1 MLRTKTVNA
10 GLNWQVPKTIRLYEF
25 ILEEGASVSAPDGKF
40 VALTVNGIGKELKAP
55 CHYQGDIVLTVAD
68 CYPMAPHGLMRVN
81 QISRAFEDAVVIT
94 DGKVDEAKCVPAVV
108 QGGCV
113 TGEKTEGVYIASE
126 AESFNAIL
134 VTGDSAYEVKDSQI
148 DLEGFGAND
157 FMGVGAAVAAID
169 RAKVTVS
176 NCDINVN
183 GVTRC
188 AIHAGGDSVVT
199 VNDSRI
205 NGNSPDSDWLGSF
218 SWAVGFKGTN
228 RLNQLTD
235 NAKVFYNRCQCRS
248 NGWGVLSIDGSDDG
262 VEMVVTDSELELYG
276 PRSEGYGAFCI
287 GENHVRF
294 DHTKVKVNGYPL
306 LLMGMEGLGRAEV
319 VNGSELTGRRF
330 GVLVIND
337 DNSVLELRDSAIR
350 TWKSALCIKG
360 SATKIILDHMVME
373 PGNGVLV
380 QLMDDDQTGMPFAD
394 FKIPVGV
401 KDEPVEGRDL
411 CHASETEDVVM
422 ELSNSV
428 LQGNIYN
435 STTNIRATRY
445 STMGDMGRFHDA
457 LVGIL
462 PMFDPDQPPM
472 PSPVEQRHNGDDLM
486 GPKNLGLTFRNV
498 QMTGVI
504 SSATQAY
511 REGLNLIT
519 EKNREELSNVTQT
532 AAPTV
537 NNGVVLSLDQ
547 DSVWTVTGTSYL
559 TALTLAEGAKVTGVD
574 GRPLTML
581 VDGAETPI
589 APGTYT
595 GKIALLLG

>member
-1 MLRTKTVNA
+1 MLRTKTVNR
-10 GLNWQVPKTIRLYEF
+10 GICWQVPKTVRLYEF
-25 ILEEGASVSAPDGKF
+25 VMEEGSSVAAPEGKF
-40 VALTVNGIGKELKAP
+40 LALTVNGIGKPLKAP

-68 CYPMAPHGLMRVN
+68 TYHMDPHGLMKVN
-81 QISRAFEDAVVIT
+81 QISREFEDAIVIA
-94 DGKVDEAKCVPAVV
+94 DGKVDEAKGVPAVV
-108 QGGCV
+108 QGGSV
-113 TGEKTEGVYIASE
+113 TGERTEGVYIGSE

-134 VTGDSAYEVKDSQI
+134 VTGDTNYEVNNSQI

-169 RAKVTVS
+169 KAKVT
-176 NCDINVN
+176 INDCEFN
-183 GVTRC
+183 ISGVTRC
-188 AIHAGGDSVVT
+188 AVHAGGDSEVT
-199 VNDSRI
+199 VNRCKI
-205 NGNSPDSDWLGSF
+205 NGHSPDSDWLGSF

-235 NAKVFYNRCQCRS
+235 NAKVRYNQCECRS

-262 VEMVVTDSELELYG
+262 VDMVVKDSLLELYG

-294 DHTKVKVNGYPL
+294 EGTKVKVNGYPL

-319 VNGSELTGRRF
+319 VDGSELTGRRF

-337 DNSVLELRDSAIR
+337 DNSVLELKDSAIR
-350 TWKSALCIKG
+350 TGKSALCIKG
-360 SATKIILDHMVME
+360 SATTIRMDNMVME

-394 FKIPVGV
+394 FKIPMGV
-401 KDEPVEGRDL
+401 KDEYVEGRDL
-411 CHASETEDVVM
+411 TVSSPTEDVNI

-428 LQGNIYN
+428 LTGDIFN
-435 STTNIRATRY
+435 STTNIRATQY
-445 STMGDMGRFHDA
+445 STMGDMGHFHDT

-472 PSPVEQRHNGDDLM
+472 PSPVAMRHNGDDLM

-498 QMTGVI
+498 KLTGVI

-519 EKNREELSNVTQT
+519 ERNREELGNVTQT

-559 TALTLAEGAKVTGVD
+559 TSLTLQAGAKVEAAAGKT
-574 GRPLTML
+574 LTML
-581 VDGAETPI
+581 VDGKETPI
-589 APGTYT
+589 GPGTYT
-595 GKIALLLG
+595 GKITMLVG

>member
-1 MLRTKTVNA
+1 MLRTKTVNRGVCWEA
-10 GLNWQVPKTIRLYEF
+10 PKTVRLYEF
-25 ILEEGASVSAPDGKF
+25 IMEEGSSVRAPEGKF
-40 VALTVNGIGKELKAP
+40 AALTVNGIGKPLKAP
-55 CHYQGDIVLTVAD
+55 CRYQGDIVLTVAD
-68 CYPMAPHGLMRVN
+68 SYHMEPHGLMRVN
-81 QISRAFEDAVVIT
+81 QISREFENAVVIT
-94 DGKVDEAKCVPAVV
+94 DGRVDEDKCVPALV
-108 QGGCV
+108 QGGAV
-113 TGEKTEGVYIASE
+113 TGEKTEGVYIGSE

-134 VTGDSAYEVKDSQI
+134 VTGETEYEVNDSQI

-169 RAKVTVS
+169 KARVTL
-176 NCDINVN
+176 NRCEINMA

-188 AIHAGGDSVVT
+188 AVHAGGDSVVT

-205 NGNSPDSDWLGSF
+205 SGHSEDSDWLGSF

-235 NAKVFYNRCQCRS
+235 NARVYYNRCECRS

-262 VEMVVTDSELELYG
+262 VEMVVKDSLLELYG

-294 DHTKVKVNGYPL
+294 EGTKVKVNGYPL
-306 LLMGMEGLGRAEV
+306 LLMGMDGLGRAEV
-319 VNGSELTGRRF
+319 VEGSELTGRRF

-350 TWKSALCIKG
+350 TGKSALCIKG
-360 SATKIILDHMVME
+360 SATRIVADHMTME

-401 KDEPVEGRDL
+401 KDEYVEGRDL
-411 CHASETEDVVM
+411 TVVTAEDVSIEVSDS
-422 ELSNSV
+422 ELT
-428 LQGNIYN
+428 GDIFN
-435 STTNIRATRY
+435 STTNIRATDL
-445 STMGDMGRFHDA
+445 STMGDMGRFHDT

-462 PMFDPDQPPM
+462 PMFDPDEPPM
-472 PSPVEQRHNGDDLM
+472 PSPVAARHNGDDLM
-486 GPKNLGLTFRNV
+486 GPKNLGLTLKNV
-498 QMTGVI
+498 KLTGVV
-504 SSATQAY
+504 SSAVQAY
-511 REGLNLIT
+511 RPGLNLIT
-519 EKNREELSNVTQT
+519 ERNREELGNVKQT

-537 NNGVVLSLDQ
+537 NNGVVLSLDK

-559 TALTLAEGAKVTGVD
+559 TSLTLAEGARVNAPQGKA
-574 GRPLTML
+574 LTML
-581 VDGAETPI
+581 VDGVETPI
-589 APGTYT
+589 APGTYQ
-595 GKIALLLG
+595 GKISLSPA